1 MHMISV
7 VDDDAAVLSATVDLL
22 DSVGF
27 ACEPFAS
34 AEAYLASGRAR
45 STACLILD
53 VSMPGVN
60 GVELQRRLIAAGHS
74 IPTIFITAF
83 PEERSR
89 AQAESYGAI
98 CYLCKPYRDEEL
110 LTCVRLALDQ
120 PGAGAVHDQSEEPRG
135 C

>member
-7 VDDDAAVLSATVDLL
+7 VDDDAAVLLATVDLL

-89 AQAESYGAI
+89 AQAESHGAI

-110 LTCVRLALDQ
+110 LTCVRLALDR
-120 PGAGAVHDQSEEPRG
+120 PDAGAVHDQSEEPRG